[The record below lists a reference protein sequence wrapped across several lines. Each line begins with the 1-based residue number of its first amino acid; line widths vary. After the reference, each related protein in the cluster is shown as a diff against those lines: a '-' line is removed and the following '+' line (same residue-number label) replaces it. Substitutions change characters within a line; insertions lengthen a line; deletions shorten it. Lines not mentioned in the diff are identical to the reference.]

1 MSFEFTTD
9 GLTIQTYDEIFA
21 ELVNGYQAI
30 YGPDINVDAD
40 SPDGQRIAIEAK
52 ARLDLQSFA
61 LALYNLFDPDFST
74 GEVLNKII
82 KLAGI
87 TRQPGSRSQVDVTI
101 NVSRNITLP
110 AGYTVLDDL
119 DQSWITTA
127 DATLLTGDNTVTLVA
142 ENFGAVE
149 ADAGTIT
156 EPSDIVLGVVS
167 VTNPLAATV
176 GRDEETD
183 TELRIRRNKSLQNPA
198 TSTIGGLFSAI
209 GNLPGVTDL
218 VVYENDQDTTDAV
231 RNIAPHTIWLVIE
244 GGTVAE
250 IIETIA
256 KNKTG
261 GTGIKGTVTG
271 TYEETLVKPDGT
283 EYIIIHEMAF
293 DRPVDVPLY
302 VSLTVEGPAGGVI
315 DEDAIK
321 AAIASYD
328 FSIAEDMT
336 AGELYAPAYSV
347 ADNYTV
353 TLLEISD
360 DDITYTDGLLS
371 PGYDGLFSLDVANIT
386 VTDITPP

>member
-21 ELVNGYQAI
+21 ELVSGYQAI

-87 TRQPGSRSQVDVTI
+87 ARQPGSRSQVDVTI

-119 DQSWITTA
+119 DQPWITTA

-156 EPSDIVLGVVS
+156 APSDIVLGVVS

-183 TELRIRRNKSLQNPA
+183 TELRARRNKSLQNPA

-231 RNIAPHTIWLVIE
+231 RSIAPHTIWLVIE

-302 VSLTVEGPAGGVI
+302 VSLTVEGPVGGVI

-336 AGELYAPAYSV
+336 AGELYALAYSV

-371 PGYDGLFSLDVANIT
+371 PGYDGLFSLDVVDIT
-386 VTDITPP
+386 ITDITPP